1 MTGIPAHIITCVNQ
15 ERIITNMNTKFNE
28 YTYAGELKN
37 ELDARQMGGTSTLT
51 LELIRNETI
60 HRTSFKLA
68 D

>member
-51 LELIRNETI
+51 LELIRKQFTEPLSN
-60 HRTSFKLA
+60 
-68 D
+68 